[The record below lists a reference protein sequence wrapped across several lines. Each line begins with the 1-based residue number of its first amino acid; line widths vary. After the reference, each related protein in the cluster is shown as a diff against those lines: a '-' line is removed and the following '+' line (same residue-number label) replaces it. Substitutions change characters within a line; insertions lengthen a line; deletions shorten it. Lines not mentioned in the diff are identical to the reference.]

1 MGKPIQ
7 VTTNKRAYTVLAREP
22 GSPLPKIE
30 WLPGEKVIEIT
41 PVEIDSE
48 TED

>member
-7 VTTNKRAYTVLAREP
+7 VTTNKRSYTILDP
-22 GSPLPKIE
+22 GPGKPKVE

-41 PVEIDSE
+41 PVELDPE
-48 TED
+48 TEK

>member
-7 VTTNKRAYTVLAREP
+7 VTTNKRSYTILDP
-22 GSPLPKIE
+22 GPDKPNIE

-41 PVEIDSE
+41 TIEIDTQ
-48 TED
+48 TEE